1 MKQIIIEP
9 VFKNKVLYILMD
21 LQENMMDDL
30 PKPQVFLSQINTLK
44 EKLPAIL
51 DDFKKYYIFYNKNP
65 EYNEYQ
71 QIFETIKGNLQNI
84 NSELFMTTNNIEKGT
99 EGINSKLQIIN
110 KLIAKEKIKNRKLKR
125 QLGIVEKKY
134 NGSDELISDY
144 KEMYNLDY
152 LNNFALFMG
161 ILTLGIILSKKFQS
175 RVPVV

>member
-1 MKQIIIEP
+1 
-9 VFKNKVLYILMD
+9 MD
-21 LQENMMDDL
+21 LQENIMDEL

-44 EKLPAIL
+44 EKLPSIL

-71 QIFETIKGNLQNI
+71 QIFESIKGNLQNI

-99 EGINSKLQIIN
+99 EDINSKLQIIN

-152 LNNFALFMG
+152 LNNFALLMG
-161 ILTLGIILSKKFQS
+161 ILTLGVLLSKKFQS
-175 RVPVV
+175 RVQVV

>member
-1 MKQIIIEP
+1 
-9 VFKNKVLYILMD
+9 MD

-71 QIFETIKGNLQNI
+71 QMFESIKGNLQNI

-99 EGINSKLQIIN
+99 EDINSKLQIIN
-110 KLIAKEKIKNRKLKR
+110 KLITKEKIKNRKLKR

-161 ILTLGIILSKKFQS
+161 ILTLGIMLSKKFLS

>member
-1 MKQIIIEP
+1 
-9 VFKNKVLYILMD
+9 MD

-71 QIFETIKGNLQNI
+71 QMFESIKGNLQNI

-99 EGINSKLQIIN
+99 EDINSKLQIIN

-161 ILTLGIILSKKFQS
+161 ILTLGVMLSKKFLQ